1 MPLPTT
7 FEPLVQESVIVS
19 LEPVRNAIA
28 SMLAVIMDHMTTG
41 TGTWLDRT
49 RNALSAEEMAR
60 HRLVINGFFHAI
72 LPDQELGS
80 FPEYLEALAA
90 SDATAM
96 RDRMLNA
103 YAEICMA
110 CDESVLKEK
119 VDWVATLKS
128 VDAYVSL
135 LLERFGEDHVDVD
148 LETEAYGYVIDPP
161 AMKKLIVGHLT
172 WFWEQHLAKEWA
184 RVEPMLKETV
194 KAFEKSHLEKM
205 SRLEAARFITGQ
217 DIEKLSWAHTLEKP
231 ERIIFIPNPH
241 VGPFVTRIHYDG
253 GTVGL
258 IFGAR
263 QPEGTAVRIPELD
276 RADIAARMSA
286 ISDDTRLRI
295 LQLIGERG
303 ELRSTDIMEEVE
315 LSQPSVSRYLTQL
328 SATGYLQERRVN
340 GAKAYALNRE
350 RIEKTLQA
358 VHKFLLGD

>member
-7 FEPLVQESVIVS
+7 FEPLTQESVIVS
-19 LEPVRNAIA
+19 LDPVRNAIA
-28 SMLAVIMDHMTTG
+28 SMLAVIMDHMSTG

-49 RNALSAEEMAR
+49 RNALSPQEMAR

-80 FPEYLEALAA
+80 FPEYLENLAA
-90 SDATAM
+90 SDATAL

-103 YAEICMA
+103 YAKICMA

-128 VDAYVSL
+128 ADAYVSL
-135 LLERFGEDHVDVD
+135 LLERFGEEHVDVD

-161 AMKKLIVGHLT
+161 ALKKLVLEHLT
-172 WFWEQHLAKEWA
+172 WFWEQHLAREWA
-184 RVEPMLKETV
+184 RVEPMLMETV
-194 KAFEKSHLEKM
+194 RAFEKSDLAKM
-205 SRLEAARFITGQ
+205 SRLEAASFITGQ
-217 DIEKLSWAHTLEKP
+217 DVEKLSWAQALEKP
-231 ERIIFIPNPH
+231 ERIIFVPNPH
-241 VGPFVTRIHYDG
+241 VGPFVTKILRGDAVDI
-253 GTVGL
+253 

-303 ELRSTDIMEEVE
+303 ELRSSDVMEEIE
-315 LSQPSVSRYLTQL
+315 LSQPSISRYLTQL

-350 RIEKTLQA
+350 RIEKTLKA
-358 VHKFLLGD
+358 VHTFLLGN